1 MVLNESF
8 NIDLLKNLCNHL
20 TILNIELTEELEEET
35 LYKLFDGLNFPYLY
49 SFSIMNCNL
58 KRLNKEFFNRFP
70 TLKLLHL
77 IDCNV
82 EVIEQDLFSHL
93 KCLRHLFLCKNR
105 LKSIEKNTFSN
116 LKNLETLDLSGNETI
131 TDLDSEFIGV
141 ENSVE
146 ILLKNKICETFWR
159 VFFGK
164 INIPLPIS
172 V

>member
-77 IDCNV
+77 IDCNL

-105 LKSIEKNTFSN
+105 LKSIEKNSFSN
-116 LKNLETLDLSGNETI
+116 LENLEILDLSGNESI

-141 ENSVE
+141 ENRVQ
-146 ILLKNKICETFWR
+146 ILLADKNFATLNRYWYKT
-159 VFFGK
+159 
-164 INIPLPIS
+164 L
-172 V
+172 